1 MTRLHDRIR
10 ANGFDAPPHLAPQ
23 DVWEWRTKITPPIL
37 ASLPLAQV
45 MHIGNVS
52 RYFFEGND
60 QEEWEVA
67 RDFPNI
73 APPFP
78 IFWMEYPSPKT
89 VVSAI
94 GVTRWEHPATGF
106 GFLFVAA
113 PADADPP
120 HPLRKK
126 FFSHVDDP
134 AWFMDVVC
142 FAEIDRRIVQITM
155 WTFAIDQAG
164 RRLDHVQGVIGQMN
178 DYRRQHVHT
187 ADLLLY
193 PALLALSFLHCKN
206 VSLDAI
212 DPPAKVARNFQ
223 RKHGIAPVRYHI
235 LNIEP
240 MKQVLKHE
248 GQSEK
253 TGLKRALHICRGH
266 FKDYT
271 ERGLFGK
278 YKGVYWWESRVRG
291 SADEGVVKKDY
302 NIKTPSKSA

>member
-1 MTRLHDRIR
+1 MSRLYDRIR
-10 ANGFDAPPHLAPQ
+10 TKGFDVSPFLPPQ
-23 DVWEWRTKITPPIL
+23 DAQRWRADVVPVVL
-37 ASLPLAQV
+37 ANLRLAQV
-45 MHIGNVS
+45 IEIGNVS

-60 QEEWEVA
+60 QEEWEIT

-78 IFWMEYPSPKT
+78 VFWMEYPAPKMVVSSVKT
-89 VVSAI
+89 V
-94 GVTRWEHPATGF
+94 R
-106 GFLFVAA
+106 FLFVAG
-113 PADADPP
+113 PADEDRPQ
-120 HPLRKK
+120 PLRKK
-126 FFSHVDDP
+126 YFSHVDNP
-134 AWFMDVVC
+134 AWFMDVTC
-142 FAEIDRRIVQITM
+142 LAETDHRVIQTDM
-155 WTFAIDQAG
+155 WTFAVGQDG
-164 RRLDHVQGVIGQMN
+164 RRQEHMQGIIGEID
-178 DYRRQHVHT
+178 DYRRRYAST

-206 VSLDAI
+206 VSLDPV
-212 DPPAKVARNFQ
+212 DPPAKVARAFQ
-223 RKHGIAPVRYHI
+223 RKHGVAPVRYHV

-240 MKQVLKHE
+240 MKQVLRHE

-291 SADEGVVKKDY
+291 SASEGVVKKDY
-302 NIKTPSKSA
+302 TISPPQ